1 MRYIYLMLVT
11 VVAATKM
18 EVTPLIQHFQAKSVD
33 NELYY
38 ASPDDK
44 VHVLITGMGMMQTA
58 THLAIYAMKHDR
70 DIYIDTGVA
79 GAFNR
84 DLQIGEV
91 VQVISETYGDFGVED
106 GDEFKDFYD
115 LGFLEKKEDEFE
127 HGFLRPYGDL
137 LLHEGLSHLGKAS
150 SLTVNKVHGKEETIA
165 MIMKKY
171 PADIENMEGLAFFN
185 VLNELKKSCIEIRS
199 ISNYVERRNKEN
211 WDLPLSV
218 KNLNKE
224 LIQFLDR
231 IHP

>member
-1 MRYIYLMLVT
+1 MYLT
-11 VVAATKM
+11 IVAATKM
-18 EVTPLIQHFQAKSVD
+18 EVLPLIQHFQASLVSGEKH
-33 NELYY
+33 Y

-44 VHVLITGMGMMQTA
+44 IHVLITGMGMMQTA
-58 THLAIYAMKHDR
+58 THLAIYAMKNDR
-70 DIYIDTGVA
+70 DAYIDAGVA

-84 DLQIGEV
+84 DVKIGEV
-91 VQVISETYGDFGVED
+91 VHVISETYGDFGVED

-115 LGFLEKKEDEFE
+115 LGFLEKKEDEFD
-127 HGFLRPYGDL
+127 HGLLAPFGDL
-137 LLHEGLSHLGKAS
+137 KNHPLLKSLRSAT

-185 VLNELKKSCIEIRS
+185 VLNELRKPCVEVRS

-218 KNLNKE
+218 KRLNE
-224 LIQFLDR
+224 VLIHLVEQL
-231 IHP
+231 